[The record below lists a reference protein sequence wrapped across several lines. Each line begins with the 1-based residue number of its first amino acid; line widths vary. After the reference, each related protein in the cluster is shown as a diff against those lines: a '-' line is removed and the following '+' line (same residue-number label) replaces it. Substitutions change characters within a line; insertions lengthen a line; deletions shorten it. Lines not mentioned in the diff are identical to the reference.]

1 MQKQSTPADSQFDLD
16 FKWLMA
22 SERGRRLV
30 FHLLEKS
37 GVFRA
42 SIGRGMVPDIA
53 LDMAYAEGQKS
64 LGLAVMKKIEV
75 ICFERF
81 SQMMKEQQ
89 NGRPSTGRT
98 DTGK

>member
-1 MQKQSTPADSQFDLD
+1 MQKQSTPADNQLDLD

-64 LGLAVMKKIEV
+64 IGLAVMKKIEV
-75 ICFERF
+75 NCFERY
-81 SQMMKEQQ
+81 SQMMKEQH
-89 NGRPSTGRT
+89 NGKQHAGRH
-98 DTGK
+98 DSGN